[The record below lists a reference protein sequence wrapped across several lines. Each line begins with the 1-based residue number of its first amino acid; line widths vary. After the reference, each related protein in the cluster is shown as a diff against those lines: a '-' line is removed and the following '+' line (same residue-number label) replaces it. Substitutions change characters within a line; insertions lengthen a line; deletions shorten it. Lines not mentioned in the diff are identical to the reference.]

1 MPVMNPTNKAARHS
15 AYLVVS
21 YAVTSGLNYFFGVV
35 LSWHF
40 SAAEFGVLGVAQ
52 SLLLLLALA
61 VGSGFAWTAAHD
73 FAALGVNAETRR
85 KFRTAWLANL
95 MLGLSMGSLVW
106 LSYRLQ
112 ILDFGP
118 AYRPIIPLVVVTVVL
133 LALRAV
139 TNGVLR
145 GLYQFEA
152 VSINLVLEVIL
163 KAGIGLGLVA
173 LGWGVKGVL
182 LGFVLGALVSLLHSG
197 WLVRG
202 RRLFE
207 GSGWFDAQ
215 VIRVTIPLF
224 VSMLSSALMLNLDVL
239 GLKLLAPASSG
250 DELSGFY
257 QAAIILARTPV
268 FLAQAL
274 TMVVFSYAIGQNP
287 GAGLGAGEQPN
298 NEHSLASALRSWYRF
313 LLPIG
318 LVLILAPHTVLMIFF
333 PLQYQASGFILQVA
347 ALGCLILA
355 LITLLNGVLQAS
367 PNRDRPAAII
377 AIATLAQIATLMVLV
392 PRLGTYGA
400 ALSLLAA
407 GAVTLVGLAPHLLPG
422 MKRLGRTLRRS
433 ERWIWLLRQSAPLL
447 AMAFPLVLVPDLNRM
462 NALFKLGLAG
472 TSYLAAL
479 LLVQVRA
486 LDWSRQP
493 SAVVMQVVQLVLGG

>member
-1 MPVMNPTNKAARHS
+1 MPVMSATNKATRHS
-15 AYLVVS
+15 VYLVVS

-35 LSWHF
+35 LSWYF
-40 SAAEFGVLGVAQ
+40 TPAQFGVLGVAQ

-73 FAALGVNAETRR
+73 FAAGGVNAETRR
-85 KFRTAWLANL
+85 RFRTAWLANL
-95 MLGLSMGSLVW
+95 LMGLSMGGLVW
-106 LSYRLQ
+106 LFYRLQ

-118 AYRPIIPLVVVTVVL
+118 AYQAIIPLVVVTVVL

-145 GLYQFEA
+145 GLYLFGP
-152 VSINLVLEVIL
+152 VSFNLVLEVLL
-163 KAGIGLGLVA
+163 KAGVGLGLVA

-182 LGFVLGALVSLLHSG
+182 LGFVVGALVSLVHSG
-197 WLVRG
+197 WSVRG
-202 RRLFE
+202 AHLLE
-207 GSGWFDAQ
+207 GPGWLDGR

-224 VSMLSSALMLNLDVL
+224 VSMLSTALMLNLDVL
-239 GLKLLAPASSG
+239 GLKLLAPGGSG

-274 TMVVFSYAIGQNP
+274 TLVVFTYAIGQN
-287 GAGLGAGEQPN
+287 LGEEEQSS
-298 NEHSLASALRSWYRF
+298 NEHSLASALRAWYRF

-333 PLQYQASGFILQVA
+333 PVQYQASGFILQVA
-347 ALGCLILA
+347 ALGCVILA

-367 PNRDRPAAII
+367 AKRDRPAAII
-377 AIATLAQIATLMVLV
+377 ALATLAQIFTLIVLV
-392 PRLGTYGA
+392 PRLGAYGA
-400 ALSLLAA
+400 ALSLVAA
-407 GAVTLVGLAPHLLPG
+407 GIVTLAGLAPYLLPG
-422 MKRLGRTLRRS
+422 MRRLGGTILRS
-433 ERWIWLLRQSAPLL
+433 ERQAWLLRQAAPLL
-447 AMAFPLVLVPDLNRM
+447 MMALPLILIQDLNRM
-462 NALFKLGLAG
+462 TALLKLGLAG
-472 TSYLAAL
+472 TSYVAAL
-479 LLVQVRA
+479 LLVQMRT

-493 SAVVMQVVQLVLGG
+493 TAIVMQFVQLVLGG

>member
-1 MPVMNPTNKAARHS
+1 MNVTNKATRHS
-15 AYLVVS
+15 VYLVIS

-40 SAAEFGVLGVAQ
+40 TPAQFGVLGVAQ

-73 FAALGVNAETRR
+73 FAAGGINAETRR

-95 MLGLSMGSLVW
+95 VMGLGMGGLVW
-106 LSYRLQ
+106 LSYRLHL
-112 ILDFGP
+112 LDFGP
-118 AYRPIIPLVVVTVVL
+118 AYQPIIPLIVLTVVL

-145 GLYQFEA
+145 GLYLFGP
-152 VSINLVLEVIL
+152 VSFNLVLEVIL
-163 KAGIGLGLVA
+163 KAGVGLGLVA

-182 LGFVLGALVSLLHSG
+182 LGFVVGALVSLLHSG
-197 WLVRG
+197 WAVR
-202 RRLFE
+202 RVNLFE
-207 GSGWFDAQ
+207 GPGWFDAR

-224 VSMLSSALMLNLDVL
+224 VSMLSTALMLNLDVL
-239 GLKLLAPASSG
+239 GLKLLAPAGRG

-274 TMVVFSYAIGQNP
+274 TLVVFSYAVRQN
-287 GAGLGAGEQPN
+287 LGPGEQPN
-298 NEHSLASALRSWYRF
+298 SEHSLASALRSWYRF

-318 LVLILAPHTVLMIFF
+318 LVLILAPHTVLVIFF

-347 ALGCLILA
+347 TLGCVILA

-377 AIATLAQIATLMVLV
+377 AIATLAQIITLIVLV
-392 PRLGTYGA
+392 PRLGAYGA
-400 ALSLLAA
+400 ALSLVIA
-407 GAVTLVGLAPHLLPG
+407 GTVTLTGLVPHLLPG
-422 MKRLGRTLRRS
+422 MRRLGRTIQGG
-433 ERWIWLLRQSAPLL
+433 ERWAWLLRQAAPLWV
-447 AMAFPLVLVPDLNRM
+447 MAFPLILIPDLNRM
-462 NALFKLGLAG
+462 NALLKLGLAG

-479 LLVQVRA
+479 LLVQVRT

-493 SAVVMQVVQLVLGG
+493 SAIVMQFVQLVLGG